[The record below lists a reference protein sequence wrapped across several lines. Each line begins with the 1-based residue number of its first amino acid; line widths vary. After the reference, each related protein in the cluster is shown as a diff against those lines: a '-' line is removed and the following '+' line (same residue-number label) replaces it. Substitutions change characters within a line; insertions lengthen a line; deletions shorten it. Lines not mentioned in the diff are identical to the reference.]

1 MPHESVPPGEVK
13 TRQESMLVTGRTEEG
28 RKPVLFGNR
37 EKNTEALLNRKRDR
51 EKRGKLIVLVHLHCR
66 FYNVHIWVDP
76 NFQVKEER
84 DELLNRQPP
93 PQHVLP
99 HTIAQ
104 CNPTGMA
111 TRRLATGRDNC
122 IRGNRD

>member
-1 MPHESVPPGEVK
+1 MPP
-13 TRQESMLVTGRTEEG
+13 VTVMMTVSQRSKQDRGRTEEG

-51 EKRGKLIVLVHLHCR
+51 EKRGKLTVLVHLHCR

-111 TRRLATGRDNC
+111 TRRLTTGRDNC
-122 IRGNRD
+122 IRTGGNRD

>member
-1 MPHESVPPGEVK
+1 MMTVSQRSK
-13 TRQESMLVTGRTEEG
+13 QDRGRTEEG

-37 EKNTEALLNRKRDR
+37 EKHTEVLLNRKRGR
-51 EKRGKLIVLVHLHCR
+51 EKRGKLIERQLKYWYI
-66 FYNVHIWVDP
+66 YNVDCIMCIWVDP